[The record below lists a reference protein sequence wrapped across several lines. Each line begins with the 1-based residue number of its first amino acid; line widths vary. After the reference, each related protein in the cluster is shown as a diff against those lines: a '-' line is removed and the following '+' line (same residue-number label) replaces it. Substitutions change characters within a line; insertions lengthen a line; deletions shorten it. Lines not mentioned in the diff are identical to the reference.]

1 MEDAIQHLTQHDI
14 VFKNIINQYGLPT
27 IPKRSEGFETL
38 VLLILE
44 QQVSIDSAKA
54 TFLKLKEKEPDFNPE
69 KLLSLSD
76 ESFRL
81 LGVSRQK
88 TSYIKALSTAIL
100 NNDIELCTLKSKTAQ
115 EVREELIKIK
125 GIGNWTIDI
134 YLMFCLQEPDL
145 LPLVIDEQQINA
157 IHAEM
162 PALPRELFLKYT
174 KEYGL
179 SEYDAY
185 ILTDTKSI
193 ANYYETLLLHTKN
206 YKSAANW
213 LMGDVKSYLNQFG
226 VEIDAF
232 PIPANRMAELI
243 ALIDAGKVSTSI
255 ASQKIFPEMLVN
267 LTDTPLQIAET
278 LNLIQDSSEDGI
290 STFIQEVIASNPSE
304 IVRYKNGEKQLMGFL
319 MGQLMK
325 VSKGKADPKV
335 ANELL
340 RKSLE
345 NL

>member
-1 MEDAIQHLTQHDI
+1 MEDAIQHLTQNDI

-54 TFLKLKEKEPDFNPE
+54 TFLKLKEKEPDFKPE

-76 ESFRL
+76 ENFRL

-145 LPLVIDEQQINA
+145 LPLGDIAVVNT
-157 IHAEM
+157 M
-162 PALPRELFLKYT
+162 KELFEIHE
-174 KEYGL
+174 KEAMEVYAQNWIPYR
-179 SEYDAY
+179 SMA
-185 ILTDTKSI
+185 TF
-193 ANYYETLLLHTKN
+193 LLWH
-206 YKSAANW
+206 Y
-213 LMGDVKSYLNQFG
+213 YLNKR
-226 VEIDAF
+226 
-232 PIPANRMAELI
+232 NR
-243 ALIDAGKVSTSI
+243 T
-255 ASQKIFPEMLVN
+255 
-267 LTDTPLQIAET
+267 
-278 LNLIQDSSEDGI
+278 
-290 STFIQEVIASNPSE
+290 VI
-304 IVRYKNGEKQLMGFL
+304 Y
-319 MGQLMK
+319 
-325 VSKGKADPKV
+325 
-335 ANELL
+335 
-340 RKSLE
+340 
-345 NL
+345 

>member
-1 MEDAIQHLTQHDI
+1 MEDAIQHLTQNDI
-14 VFKNIINQYGLPT
+14 VFKNIINKYGLPT

-145 LPLVIDEQQINA
+145 LPLGDIAVVNT
-157 IHAEM
+157 M
-162 PALPRELFLKYT
+162 KELFDIHE
-174 KEYGL
+174 KEAMEVYAQNWIPYR
-179 SEYDAY
+179 SMA
-185 ILTDTKSI
+185 TF
-193 ANYYETLLLHTKN
+193 LLWH
-206 YKSAANW
+206 Y
-213 LMGDVKSYLNQFG
+213 YLNKR
-226 VEIDAF
+226 
-232 PIPANRMAELI
+232 NR
-243 ALIDAGKVSTSI
+243 T
-255 ASQKIFPEMLVN
+255 
-267 LTDTPLQIAET
+267 
-278 LNLIQDSSEDGI
+278 
-290 STFIQEVIASNPSE
+290 VI
-304 IVRYKNGEKQLMGFL
+304 Y
-319 MGQLMK
+319 
-325 VSKGKADPKV
+325 
-335 ANELL
+335 
-340 RKSLE
+340 
-345 NL
+345 

>member
-1 MEDAIQHLTQHDI
+1 MEDAIQHLTQNDI

-54 TFLKLKEKEPDFNPE
+54 IFLKLKEKEPDFNPE

-100 NNDIELCTLKSKTAQ
+100 NNDIELCTLKSKTVQ

-145 LPLVIDEQQINA
+145 LPLGDIAVVNT
-157 IHAEM
+157 M
-162 PALPRELFLKYT
+162 KELFNIHE
-174 KEYGL
+174 KEAMEVYAQNWIPYR
-179 SEYDAY
+179 SMA
-185 ILTDTKSI
+185 TF
-193 ANYYETLLLHTKN
+193 LLWH
-206 YKSAANW
+206 Y
-213 LMGDVKSYLNQFG
+213 YLNKR
-226 VEIDAF
+226 
-232 PIPANRMAELI
+232 NR
-243 ALIDAGKVSTSI
+243 T
-255 ASQKIFPEMLVN
+255 
-267 LTDTPLQIAET
+267 
-278 LNLIQDSSEDGI
+278 
-290 STFIQEVIASNPSE
+290 VI
-304 IVRYKNGEKQLMGFL
+304 Y
-319 MGQLMK
+319 
-325 VSKGKADPKV
+325 
-335 ANELL
+335 
-340 RKSLE
+340 
-345 NL
+345 